1 MRLQFCGF
9 RNRLWGLDSYPVSE
23 NADLLLSLKE
33 VLKLGFGH
41 WAAVSPASAAPAGGR
56 VQCPRGVGTASRFS
70 PAALS
75 PAVCQGDAEGGVGL
89 EPLSA
94 PRPCPRS

>member
-1 MRLQFCGF
+1 MRLQLCGF

-33 VLKLGFGH
+33 VLKPGFGH
-41 WAAVSPASAAPAGGR
+41 WPALSPAVAAPAGGR
-56 VQCPRGVGTASRFS
+56 VQYPQGAGTASRFS

-75 PAVCQGDAEGGVGL
+75 PAVWPTALHCVSG
-89 EPLSA
+89 
-94 PRPCPRS
+94 